1 MTVFDKEWE
10 DGDDSAMVDEA
21 LMEMRDRLVVAL
33 KNVQEELAGLYK
45 KYEDGGFYSNED
57 RSFMDYFEGQVC
69 AYEHAI
75 AILEGRE

>member
-21 LMEMRDRLVVAL
+21 LIEMRDRLVVAMG
-33 KNVQEELAGLYK
+33 NVQKALEEID
-45 KYEDGGFYSNED
+45 ENEN
-57 RSFMDYFEGQVC
+57 SPYQDYYEGQVC

-75 AILEGRE
+75 AILEGKE

>member
-21 LMEMRDRLVVAL
+21 LMEVRDRLVVAMG
-33 KNVQEELAGLYK
+33 NVQKALEEID
-45 KYEDGGFYSNED
+45 ENEN
-57 RSFMDYFEGQVC
+57 SPYQNYYEGQVC